1 MSHSIRGIRL
11 IQQVSHTI
19 IPYSEPFNFRHVHT
33 VFVIRTVNNICFFFK
48 YTQQHLIYNASFD
61 IYYFQYNCVQRHIVH
76 ATQPTPEMPS
86 QASQLETQLGGTQ
99 FEEIHERQQHIRRVL
114 ETCPDESDVV
124 TDQQVI
130 YPTPIPFLLIIRTLF
145 AYYFL
150 AVYEPHFFVN
160 RISVLMFET
169 SF

>member
-1 MSHSIRGIRL
+1 MCIRFL
-11 IQQVSHTI
+11 LYVQLTT
-19 IPYSEPFNFRHVHT
+19 F
-33 VFVIRTVNNICFFFK
+33 VFVK

-61 IYYFQYNCVQRHIVH
+61 IYYFQYNCVQGHTVH
-76 ATQPTPEMPS
+76 ATQPTPDMPS

-130 YPTPIPFLLIIRTLF
+130 CPTLILFLLIIRTLY

>member
-1 MSHSIRGIRL
+1 MSHNIRGIRL
-11 IQQVSHTI
+11 IQQISHTI
-19 IPYSEPFNFRHVHT
+19 ILCHLFRTFICLHVHT
-33 VFVIRTVNNICFFFK
+33 IFLYVQLTAFVFFK

-61 IYYFQYNCVQRHIVH
+61 IYYFQYNCVQGHTVD
-76 ATQPTPEMPS
+76 ATQPTPDMPS

-124 TDQQVI
+124 SDQQVI
-130 YPTPIPFLLIIRTLF
+130 CPTPILFLLIIRTCM
-145 AYYFL
+145 
-150 AVYEPHFFVN
+150 H
-160 RISVLMFET
+160 T